1 METNERSLMT
11 ELSEIQTCK
20 ALDGLRNW
28 YGDFHTTF
36 AAKIENGKY
45 PTDKYTIYVITTN
58 GKVSGAKANQMAA
71 FIQGICYTL
80 GN

>member
-11 ELSEIQTCK
+11 ELSEIQSCK

-36 AAKIENGKY
+36 DAQNEFGKY
-45 PTDKYTIYVITTN
+45 YTIYVITTN